1 MAKARTDSETAKKAQ
16 ALREAAELGCTGAH
30 RHPDGTWMACSTME
44 EYERLTASRKEKSG
58 LDLIEETQKIRSQ
71 KGTKRKRQNKRQW
84 EKLRERGVAGID
96 TLSGGGL
103 VSGAHGKGLT
113 FRPVDGDEDVF
124 DNINDARR
132 RARRIG
138 CIGVSRRTSRSGRR
152 VWVPCTNMTDYARAT
167 GSTALG
173 RRYQDRMAR
182 QRVRRIVQEE
192 MARAHRNSRKRRKKR
207 LIEELYDTKILGRR
221 LGGRGR
227 IGRIGRSMAV
237 FDPDA
242 WDGDMDGIVQEGT
255 PWERPSIPGI
265 NTNLPGTRRTR
276 RKPRSYPKDDPGRV
290 DPGDEHYLSYYT
302 DLDSNTGDLEGFI
315 PGRDQ
320 YEADL
325 RGGMRSSTAVADP
338 DFPHPALTQISHA
351 EYTEMVPIEFFD
363 EMPGNI
369 QGQMDRDDRLVAA
382 PAGVFRDFEK
392 DAPIILQ
399 MTDDL
404 TEDIRS
410 NGIKNALMVNYNPQ
424 TGDVNLEEGNH
435 RLIAARRLGM
445 THVPVRMNRTTV
457 EREGIRGPRKQ
468 IGGMRKNERY
478 EHLDLGGEYLG
489 SAFKPSQVGVPTRP
503 KKGGGTRG
511 MRSER
516 TRVDEPRPSPFD
528 DEVARLD
535 QAAATMRAAAG
546 RGPLPPRITQADK
559 QRMVRRDPKQNLQD
573 LDAAIDEYV
582 AFLGEHHR
590 HDFSGDPDAI
600 SAIDDAHPGL
610 VNRHDRHKDRLNEIA
625 SFFEE
630 ERASLEEARFE
641 QGAVQDELNSL
652 TKRFD
657 RANAGNSQRR
667 RMNEAMSQ
675 GRQRDEFLAAE
686 VGDLAV
692 NRDALDPTG
701 PAATWRAVEEERK
714 EILELE
720 RKLKELQRKTEAH
733 PNGTESVL
741 KQFRERVQAKL
752 SKHQRPDKVLEIGKG
767 NEALNPGQGMRSR
780 RDALSDHN
788 KEWLRLLQANPAH
801 WDDAP
806 AAVRNVASDQLRQ
819 QAMRLRASPR
829 GDLTGMRSTVHTN
842 RKLVT
847 HRAEVI
853 GKVKPEHR
861 GKQRPTLYY
870 VGGAVGVGKSSI
882 ARENPDGRRIQ
893 LPDPT
898 QAAHIDID
906 EHKRHLDGF
915 DPNNPMPG
923 HNTAVR
929 SADTLHADAAAAG
942 IDVVYQSTGKRVNP
956 IQTARDRGD
965 RVVGH
970 FVWAPDSE
978 IEQRVA
984 DRHAAGGIRVDS
996 GVPTATARDLR
1007 NGTTARQITDGLYDE
1022 FYLWDNH
1029 GRTPRLIAYR
1039 TEDGQFAIHGRQEFD
1054 AFFGESGKH
1063 VERYWQKN
1071 R

>member
-1 MAKARTDSETAKKAQ
+1 LT
-16 ALREAAELGCTGAH
+16 
-30 RHPDGTWMACSTME
+30 
-44 EYERLTASRKEKSG
+44 EY
-58 LDLIEETQKIRSQ
+58 QKILESE
-71 KGTKRKRQNKRQW
+71 W
-84 EKLRERGVAGID
+84 
-96 TLSGGGL
+96 
-103 VSGAHGKGLT
+103 
-113 FRPVDGDEDVF
+113 
-124 DNINDARR
+124 
-132 RARRIG
+132 
-138 CIGVSRRTSRSGRR
+138 
-152 VWVPCTNMTDYARAT
+152 
-167 GSTALG
+167 
-173 RRYQDRMAR
+173 
-182 QRVRRIVQEE
+182 
-192 MARAHRNSRKRRKKR
+192 RNV
-207 LIEELYDTKILGRR
+207 
-221 LGGRGR
+221 GRGKVV
-227 IGRIGRSMAV
+227 I
-237 FDPDA
+237 
-242 WDGDMDGIVQEGT
+242 
-255 PWERPSIPGI
+255 
-265 NTNLPGTRRTR
+265 RRTR
-276 RKPRSYPKDDPGRV
+276 KEDGLRPVAVNGEVVGTVNPETLEWTYSYEGKSNSGTGETLMAVQDRLSRSMGFGKAHRAQQASSRTVGSGRQTRRGPGGGTNTQWNFPNKDWRPDGFEGWSADQKERFLNYLETRDPVG
-290 DPGDEHYLSYYT
+290 
-302 DLDSNTGDLEGFI
+302 
-315 PGRDQ
+315 
-320 YEADL
+320 A
-325 RGGMRSSTAVADP
+325 MRSSTAVADP

-1022 FYLWDNH
+1022 FYLWDNR